1 MQPNNLTNLDF
12 ADIRAS
18 IVSYLRTRPEFSDYE
33 FEGSTLSYLID
44 ILAYNTY
51 YGSFTANMMMN
62 ESFLQTATVRDNIVK
77 HAKLLNYIPKSPVAS
92 RANFVLE
99 VNTTL
104 QGGVYPSTVTL
115 RRGAC
120 INGGGFVW
128 NVINDIT
135 AEVDPS
141 TGIANF
147 AEFEAKE
154 GAIIT
159 YEYIV
164 NTFTSQVYTIPT
176 PDCDTTTLVVRVKA
190 NESATKADVY
200 NRVDNVTSL
209 APTDRIYFLS
219 EGQDQRFEIQFGDDV
234 SGRSL
239 KDGEIIQ
246 LSYLVTNGADANDI
260 NKFTFVGRVR
270 DNFGTEYNNQQC
282 FLTKVLNGYG
292 GSAAES
298 VESIKYNAS
307 RFYASQYRAVTA
319 EDYAIITKKV
329 YDNADAVVAY
339 GGDLL
344 NPPIYGKV
352 FIAIRTRTGGVLN
365 DATKK
370 SISADLRKF
379 AMASIDPVIV
389 DPEEMFI
396 YAKSFVQYDT
406 GAGLDSTTIKTS
418 IQNSILQWQ
427 EQSGINAFNSTFRA
441 QAFRK
446 AVIASSKGVIDVSL
460 QISIVK
466 YLTPVAGSTNSYSF
480 TTGSALYDS
489 APSLENDGMCTKE
502 PILLSGKFRT
512 ADRPGIDQQFED
524 DGFGNIVTFYN
535 TGTKKVITNAKAG
548 TVDYT
553 NGNITFG
560 PVSVIA
566 SGANLPQDGA
576 VLVTD
581 SITGVGRVIDSTLLP
596 GGLKIPVQLIPA
608 NPSSIPA
615 ATPGTTIDIISPDVT
630 VRPNGSTPPPAIPLN
645 SLTPTVFDQ
654 TETIIN
660 LDSITNSG
668 SLNS

>member
-12 ADIRAS
+12 GDIRAS
-18 IVSYLRTRPEFSDYE
+18 IVSYLRTRPEFTDYE

-51 YGSFTANMMMN
+51 YGSFSANMMMN
-62 ESFLQTATVRDNIVK
+62 EAFLQTATVRDNIVK

-92 RANFVLE
+92 RGNFVLT
-99 VNTTL
+99 VQTTQ
-104 QGGVYPSTVTL
+104 QGNVYPSTVTI
-115 RRGAC
+115 RRGPV
-120 INGGGFVW
+120 INGGGYIW
-128 NVINDIT
+128 NMINDLT
-135 AEVDPS
+135 TEVDPA
-141 TGIANF
+141 TGLAVF
-147 AEFEAKE
+147 PEFEVKE
-154 GAIIT
+154 GAIIS
-159 YEYIV
+159 YDYIV

-176 PDCDTTTLVVRVKA
+176 PDADTTTLEVKVRA
-190 NESATKADVY
+190 NESATKSDVY

-209 APTDRIYFLS
+209 TPTDRIYFLS
-219 EGQDQRFEIQFGDDV
+219 EGEDQRFEIQFGDDV

-246 LSYLVTNGADANDI
+246 LSYLVTNGAAANDVNRFNFI
-260 NKFTFVGRVR
+260 GRIY
-270 DNFGTEYNNQQC
+270 DNFGSIYTSQVVS
-282 FLTKVLNGYG
+282 LTKVLNGYG

-298 VESIKYNAS
+298 VESVKYNAS

-352 FIAIRTRTGGVLN
+352 FIAIRTRSGGMLN

-406 GAGLDSTTIKTS
+406 GAGLDPTTIKTS

-427 EQSGINAFNSTFRA
+427 EQSGINSFNSIFRA
-441 QAFRK
+441 QAFKK
-446 AVIASSKGVIDVSL
+446 AIIAASKGVIDVSL
-460 QISIVK
+460 QISVIK
-466 YLTPVAGSTNSYSF
+466 YLTPNTGATNSYTF

-512 ADRPGIDQQFED
+512 SDRPGIDQQFED

-535 TGTKKVITNAKAG
+535 TGIKKVITNAKAG

-553 NGNITFG
+553 TGNITFG
-560 PVSVIA
+560 PVNVIA
-566 SGANLPQDGA
+566 SGGNLPQEGA

-581 SITGVGRVIDSTLLP
+581 SITGAGRVIDNTLLP
-596 GGLKIPVQLIPA
+596 GSLKIPVQLIPA

>member
-51 YGSFTANMMMN
+51 YNSFTANMMMN

-77 HAKLLNYIPKSPVAS
+77 HAKLLNYIPKSPVAA
-92 RANFVLE
+92 RAQFVLE
-99 VNTTL
+99 VQTRQL
-104 QGGVYPSTVTL
+104 GGQYPSTVTL
-115 RRGAC
+115 RRGPAAS
-120 INGGGFVW
+120 GGTFTW

-141 TGIANF
+141 TGIALF
-147 AEFEAKE
+147 DAFDLKE
-154 GAIIT
+154 GAIINYRYT
-159 YEYIV
+159 V

-176 PDCDTTTLVVRVKA
+176 PDCDTTTLEVRVRA
-190 NESATKADVY
+190 NESATKSDVY
-200 NRVDNVTSL
+200 NQVDNVTSL
-209 APTDRIYFLS
+209 SPFDRIYFLS
-219 EGQDQRFEIQFGDDV
+219 EGEDQRFEIQFGDDV

-239 KDGEIIQ
+239 KDGEIIE
-246 LSYLVTNGADANDI
+246 LSYLVTNGAPANDI
-260 NKFTFVGRVR
+260 STFSFFGRPI
-270 DNFGTEYNNQQC
+270 DNFTSSYDGASCTLVKIQSA
-282 FLTKVLNGYG
+282 YG
-292 GSAAES
+292 ASDAES
-298 VESIKYNAS
+298 VESVKYNAS

-352 FIAIRTRTGGVLN
+352 FIAIRTKSGSTLN

-370 SISADLRKF
+370 SISSDLRKY

-406 GAGLDSTTIKTS
+406 GAGLDATSIKTS
-418 IQNSILQWQ
+418 IQNAILQWS
-427 EQSGINAFNSTFRA
+427 EQSGINAFNSTFRG
-441 QAFRK
+441 QAFEK
-446 AVIASSKGVIDVSL
+446 AIISSSKGVIDVSL

-466 YLTPVAGSTNSYSF
+466 YLTPDAGATNSYSF

-489 APSLENDGMCTKE
+489 APSLENTTGVTKE
-502 PILLSGKFRT
+502 PVLLSGKFRT

-535 TGTKKVITNAKAG
+535 TGTKKVVTNGKAG
-548 TVDYT
+548 TVNYST
-553 NGNITFG
+553 GNITFG
-560 PVSVIA
+560 PVNVIA
-566 SGANLPQDGA
+566 AGGNLPQDGA

-581 SITGVGRVIDSTLLP
+581 SITGGGRVIDSTLLP
-596 GGLKIPVQLIPA
+596 GGLKIPVQIIPA

-630 VRPNGSTPPPAIPLN
+630 VRPNGSTPPPSIPLN